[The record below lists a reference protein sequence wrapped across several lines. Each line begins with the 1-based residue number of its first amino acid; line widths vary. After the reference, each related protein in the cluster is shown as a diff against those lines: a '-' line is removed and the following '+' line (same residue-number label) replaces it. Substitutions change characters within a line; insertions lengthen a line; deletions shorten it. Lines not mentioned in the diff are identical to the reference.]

1 MKHKKGW
8 IAVAV
13 LFAVGW
19 CAMIYFSTV
28 HVSLQAQVEADSYG
42 NTCRLSD
49 GDAEQICKAFSGK
62 KLYFDNPACGFDE
75 DFLAVRV
82 GKATFLPGMDS
93 CGTVKYGM
101 MFFQLSN
108 PEMSALRSI
117 LAKYDIDYF
126 PAV

>member
-1 MKHKKGW
+1 MKHKKVW
-8 IAVAV
+8 IVIAV

-19 CAMIYFSTV
+19 CVMICFSTV
-28 HVSLQAQVEADSYG
+28 HVPLQAQVEVDSYG

-49 GDAEQICKAFSGK
+49 EDAEQICGIFNGK

-75 DFLAVRV
+75 EILAVRV
-82 GKATFLPGMDS
+82 GGATFLPGMDS

-108 PEMSALRSI
+108 PERFALRSI
-117 LAKYDIDYF
+117 LAKYDIDWF